1 MDVESQKQNNS
12 PNIEFVRL
20 IAKHERSVRGFVRSL
35 LPQSDY
41 VDDVMQEVF
50 VVAWK
55 KFDRLRDPED
65 FPKWICTI
73 AKFEVLNFRR
83 RIARDRLVLSD
94 DLVALIAD
102 EGCNENES
110 RKEQLC
116 LLEECIQSLPSDRRQ
131 LIRQAY
137 LPGIPISK
145 IAHQINKSEN
155 AIYQILWRI
164 RRSLW
169 TCVQKKMAMQNN

>member
-1 MDVESQKQNNS
+1 MENKSHLPDGS

-41 VDDVMQEVF
+41 VDDIMQEVF

-55 KFDRLRDPED
+55 KFDRLREPED

-94 DLVALIAD
+94 ELVALIAD
-102 EGCNENES
+102 EGCDENET

-116 LLEECIQSLPSDRRQ
+116 LLEECIQSLPTDRRQ

-145 IAHQINKSEN
+145 IASQVNKSEN
-155 AIYQILWRI
+155 ALYQILWRI

-169 TCVQKKMAMQNN
+169 TCVQRKMAMQR